1 MKHGADNIK
10 SLIFAH
16 ATVRRM
22 AIKREPGENPGQTRC
37 CNPPLYR
44 VRTIKP
50 LTFFR
55 EGVRIR
61 AVSQKTCLA
70 VLITFRSLV
79 D

>member
-1 MKHGADNIK
+1 MPTQR
-10 SLIFAH
+10 FA
-16 ATVRRM
+16 VWRL
-22 AIKREPGENPGQTRC
+22 KGN
-37 CNPPLYR
+37 R
-44 VRTIKP
+44 VRIPDRPAAVIRPYIGVRTMKP

>member
-1 MKHGADNIK
+1 
-10 SLIFAH
+10 
-16 ATVRRM
+16 M

-37 CNPPLYR
+37 CNLPLYR
-44 VRTIKP
+44 GANNEATDI
-50 LTFFR
+50 FR